1 MRQSLESRLAVAE
14 MLRKSAE
21 LEKLEKERSAKTAL
35 LEQESM
41 MEKVV
46 QEARRLKQDAEEN
59 SKVFSVSSAS
69 KPFHFISVNMH
80 VMHYKSL
87 F

>member
-1 MRQSLESRLAVAE
+1 
-14 MLRKSAE
+14 
-21 LEKLEKERSAKTAL
+21 
-35 LEQESM
+35 M

-59 SKVFSVSSAS
+59 SKVSSVSSAS

-80 VMHYKSL
+80 VMHYKRVY
-87 F
+87 FKFGK